1 MMTLDH
7 PLDEESRA
15 FLKTVEDFGRTEV
28 APFADQWDHDE
39 QLPREIF
46 TKAGKIG
53 LMGMVAPKEYGG
65 RGLSYVT
72 AALAVKELGKTYA
85 SLAMDV
91 AAHNALAV
99 GQINL
104 FGTEDQKRAYLP
116 RLTSGEWI
124 GGWGLTEPNAG
135 SDTGGIETLATEHGD
150 HWHVNG
156 MKHFI
161 TSGRVADLLIVIA
174 TTGRTDAGKNEISAF
189 IMMKGE
195 FEPVRKIHT
204 YGMRASETSEL
215 RFTNSKAEI
224 LGERGRGREQAL
236 TVLDRGRISIAALAV
251 GIAQAAFDRANSY
264 ANARKQFGHA
274 IGNFQAIQWM
284 LVDSAMELEASE
296 VMTLHAA
303 HLQDRGENTTKE
315 SAMAKLFASESAVKI
330 CDRSMQ
336 IHGGYGYSRDLPIE
350 RYLRDA
356 KLCTI
361 GEGTSEVQRLVIAR
375 HVLKEAKPLKL
386 AHREHREANV
396 DPLRPAGGN
405 AQQQGAAR

>member
-1 MMTLDH
+1 MTLNH
-7 PLDEESRA
+7 PLDDEARA
-15 FLKTVEDFGRTEV
+15 FLESVEKFCREEV
-28 APFADQWDHDE
+28 APHADKWDHDE

-46 TKAGKIG
+46 TKAGAIG
-53 LMGMVAPKEYGG
+53 LMGMVAPKEFGG
-65 RGLSYVT
+65 RGLSYIT
-72 AALAVKELGKTYA
+72 SALAVKEVGKHYA
-85 SLAMDV
+85 SLAMDI
-91 AAHNALAV
+91 AAHNALSV

-104 FGTEDQKRAYLP
+104 YGTEEQKRAYLP

-124 GGWGLTEPNAG
+124 GGWALTEPNAG
-135 SDTGGIETLATEHGD
+135 SDTGGIETKAQAHED

-174 TTGRTDAGKNEISAF
+174 TTGQTDKGKNEISAF
-189 IMMKGE
+189 IMMKDQVT
-195 FEPVRKIHT
+195 PVRKIHT

-215 RFTNSKAEI
+215 RFENAKAEI

-264 ANARKQFGHA
+264 ANERKQFGHA

-296 VMTLHAA
+296 VMMLHAA
-303 HLQDRGENTTKE
+303 QLQDQGENTTKE

-386 AHREHREANV
+386 AHREPRAPNS
-396 DPLRPAGGN
+396 
-405 AQQQGAAR
+405 

>member
-1 MMTLDH
+1 M
-7 PLDEESRA
+7 
-15 FLKTVEDFGRTEV
+15 
-28 APFADQWDHDE
+28 
-39 QLPREIF
+39 
-46 TKAGKIG
+46 
-53 LMGMVAPKEYGG
+53 
-65 RGLSYVT
+65 
-72 AALAVKELGKTYA
+72 
-85 SLAMDV
+85 
-91 AAHNALAV
+91 
-99 GQINL
+99 
-104 FGTEDQKRAYLP
+104 
-116 RLTSGEWI
+116 
-124 GGWGLTEPNAG
+124 TEPNAG
-135 SDTGGIETLATEHGD
+135 SDTGGIETKAEAHED

-156 MKHFI
+156 LKHFI
-161 TSGRVADLLIVIA
+161 TSGRVADLLVVIA
-174 TTGRTDAGKNEISAF
+174 TTGRTDKGKNEISAF
-189 IMMKGE
+189 IMMKDQVT
-195 FEPVRKIHT
+195 PVRKIHT

-215 RFTNSKAEI
+215 RFENAKAEI

-251 GIAQAAFDRANSY
+251 GIAEAAFDRANSY
-264 ANARKQFGHA
+264 ANERKQFGHA

-296 VMTLHAA
+296 VMTMHAA
-303 HLQDRGENTTKE
+303 HLQDQGANTTKE

-386 AHREHREANV
+386 AHREPREPNK
-396 DPLRPAGGN
+396 
-405 AQQQGAAR
+405 

>member
-1 MMTLDH
+1 MMTLEH
-7 PLDEESRA
+7 PLDDESRA
-15 FLKTVEDFGRTEV
+15 FLQAVEEFCRNEV
-28 APFADQWDHDE
+28 GPHADRWDHDE

-46 TKAGKIG
+46 GKAGNIG
-53 LMGMVAPKEYGG
+53 LMGMVAPQEYGG
-65 RGLSYVT
+65 RGLSYIT
-72 AALAVKELGKTYA
+72 SALAVKEVGKHYA
-85 SLAMDV
+85 SLAMDI
-91 AAHNALAV
+91 AAHNALSV

-104 FGTEDQKRAYLP
+104 YGTEEQKRAYLP

-124 GGWGLTEPNAG
+124 GGWALTEPNAG
-135 SDTGGIETLATEHGD
+135 SDTGGIETKAEEHGD
-150 HWHVNG
+150 HWRVNG
-156 MKHFI
+156 LKHFI
-161 TSGRVADLLIVIA
+161 TSGRVADLLVVIA
-174 TTGRTDAGKNEISAF
+174 TTGRTDKGKNEISAF
-189 IMMKGE
+189 IMMKDQVT
-195 FEPVRKIHT
+195 PVRKIHT

-215 RFTNSKAEI
+215 RFENAKAEI

-251 GIAQAAFDRANSY
+251 GIAEAAFDRANSY
-264 ANARKQFGHA
+264 ANERKQFGHA

-296 VMTLHAA
+296 VMTMHAA
-303 HLQDRGENTTKE
+303 HLQDQGANTTKE
-315 SAMAKLFASESAVKI
+315 SAMAKLFSSEAAVRI

-350 RYLRDA
+350 RYVRDA

-386 AHREHREANV
+386 AHREQ
-396 DPLRPAGGN
+396 PLSN
-405 AQQQGAAR
+405 S